1 MRIVLGILLT
11 VNVLVFYWNTQSTDA
26 TDPLASEIST
36 NMPRL
41 LLLSEKPPAEVKT
54 EPVLADVASLPVVV
68 EPKEAEK
75 PILPPAVVEP
85 VKEEKPIQVVEPAV
99 ATELESIETAEKPE
113 IIAKTQPQAD
123 FIEPRCYALGPF
135 KEESS
140 LRSVRLDLKA
150 LGIEAKKR
158 HQTGRELSGYW
169 IYIPPLRNRTEA
181 KKVVSMLKGKGVKD
195 YLIVSAGVKKN
206 AISLGFFS
214 TREGAVQHKTHMQ
227 TLGIL
232 PVMGESYKESSD
244 FWLDFSSADALAP
257 PLPKPFIDALRVKY
271 DEILVKKEKCLK

>member
-1 MRIVLGILLT
+1 MRIVLGILLV
-11 VNVLVFYWNTQSTDA
+11 VNLLVFYWNTQSTDA
-26 TDPLASEIST
+26 TDSLASEIST
-36 NMPRL
+36 NMPQL
-41 LLLSEKPPAEVKT
+41 LLLGEKPPTEVKT
-54 EPVLADVASLPVVV
+54 EPSPADVASLPVVV
-68 EPKEAEK
+68 EP
-75 PILPPAVVEP
+75 VE
-85 VKEEKPIQVVEPAV
+85 EEKPIQVVEPAV
-99 ATELESIETAEKPE
+99 ATEVESIETAEKPE

-140 LRSVRLDLKA
+140 LKSVRLDLKT

-158 HQTGRELSGYW
+158 HQIGRELSGYW
-169 IYIPPLRNRTEA
+169 IYIPPLPNRAEA

-244 FWLDFSSADALAP
+244 FWLDFSSADELAP

>member
-1 MRIVLGILLT
+1 MRIVLGILLV
-11 VNVLVFYWNTQSTDA
+11 VNLLVFYWNSQSTDA
-26 TDPLASEIST
+26 TDLLASELST

-41 LLLSEKPPAEVKT
+41 FLLSEKPPTEVKT
-54 EPVLADVASLPVVV
+54 EPADVASLPVVV
-68 EPKEAEK
+68 APKEEVK
-75 PILPPAVVEP
+75 PVLPPAVVEP
-85 VKEEKPIQVVEPAV
+85 AEEERAMVAIEPEVETVIEA
-99 ATELESIETAEKPE
+99 IETPEPPE
-113 IIAKTQPQAD
+113 IVVKTQPQAD
-123 FIEPRCYALGPF
+123 FIEPRCYTLGPF

-140 LRSVRLDLKA
+140 LKSVRFDLKA
-150 LGIEAKKR
+150 FGIEVKER
-158 HQTGRELSGYW
+158 HQISRELSGYW
-169 IYIPPLRNRTEA
+169 IYIPPLPNRKEA

-214 TREGAVQHKTHMQ
+214 TREGAVQRKTHMQ

-244 FWLDFSSADALAP
+244 FWLDFLSVDALAP

-271 DEILVKKEKCLK
+271 DEILVKKQECLK